1 MLDRCSTFLST
12 AAHHHHPPA
21 PSPELQTIHRFSQSN
36 WFCDNISPFVLLMEN
51 LRNRMSDVI
60 TFGINKSPFHRCV
73 WKYRKLEDL
82 SCGVYH
88 EDIST
93 SLPLLGAFS
102 VIVKADGSFAALT
115 QPHEKHGSSHQPLTS
130 VEHNICEQTM
140 PLQLARRQID
150 LHLFLPVCR

>member
-1 MLDRCSTFLST
+1 MLARCWLLLAARCSTFLST
-12 AAHHHHPPA
+12 AAHHQPPA
-21 PSPELQTIHRFSQSN
+21 PSPELQTILRFSQSN

-102 VIVKADGSFAALT
+102 VIVKTDGSFAALT
-115 QPHEKHGSSHQPLTS
+115 SHMRNTDPLTS
-130 VEHNICEQTM
+130 H
-140 PLQLARRQID
+140 
-150 LHLFLPVCR
+150 